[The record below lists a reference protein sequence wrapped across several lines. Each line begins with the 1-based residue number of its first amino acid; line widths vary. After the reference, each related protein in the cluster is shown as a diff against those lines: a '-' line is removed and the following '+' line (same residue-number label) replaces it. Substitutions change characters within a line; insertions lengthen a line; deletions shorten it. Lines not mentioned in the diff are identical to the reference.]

1 MDKLKSAGKSF
12 EISKWEVWE
21 AYRQVKANKGA
32 PGVDKVT
39 LEDFETDLQGNLY
52 TIWNRMSAGSYFPP
66 PVKAVEIPKPHGGG
80 TRVLGVPTISDRIAQ
95 TVAAKRLEAKVE
107 PIFHPDSYG
116 YRPNRSALDAVAA
129 CRKRCW
135 SSDWVIDLDVE
146 KFFDSVPWD
155 LMVKAVAAHC
165 TDPWVVLYVKR
176 WLSAPL
182 QHADGT
188 LHIRDRGTPQGS
200 AISPVLAN
208 LYMHYAFDA
217 WMVREYPTVK
227 FERYADDAVVHCVTN
242 RQANRL
248 LVAITDRMVEVG
260 LRLHPAKT
268 KIVYCKDGQRRLDH
282 EHTDFTFL
290 GYTFRAR
297 GAWGTNGKTF
307 TSFLPAMSK
316 DAQKKVSEQI
326 RRWRLHL
333 RTGHSIGELAR
344 EINPIVRGWMQY
356 YGAFYRRALHP
367 LLERVNGYVMRW
379 LRRKYRR
386 LRAFLKAKAC
396 WRRTTRQYPRLFA
409 QWAWC
414 VSF

>member
-1 MDKLKSAGKSF
+1 
-12 EISKWEVWE
+12 
-21 AYRQVKANKGA
+21 
-32 PGVDKVT
+32 
-39 LEDFETDLQGNLY
+39 
-52 TIWNRMSAGSYFPP
+52 
-66 PVKAVEIPKPHGGG
+66 
-80 TRVLGVPTISDRIAQ
+80 
-95 TVAAKRLEAKVE
+95 LEAKVE

-188 LHIRDRGTPQGS
+188 LQIRDRGTPQGS

-227 FERYADDAVVHCVTN
+227 FERYADDAVVHCVTR

-248 LVAITDRMVEVG
+248 LVAIRDRMVEVG

-268 KIVYCKDGQRRLDH
+268 KIVYCKDGKRRLDH

-367 LLERVNGYVMRW
+367 LLERVNGYLMRW

>member
-1 MDKLKSAGKSF
+1 MYRFAKTG
-12 EISKWEVWE
+12 EI
-21 AYRQVKANKGA
+21 AD
-32 PGVDKVT
+32 PC
-39 LEDFETDLQGNLY
+39 
-52 TIWNRMSAGSYFPP
+52 
-66 PVKAVEIPKPHGGG
+66 
-80 TRVLGVPTISDRIAQ
+80 GVPRSRICKVPSACCNGADSHRFTYSTTHGSVQCASTALTI
-95 TVAAKRLEAKVE
+95 
-107 PIFHPDSYG
+107 
-116 YRPNRSALDAVAA
+116 RSHGT
-129 CRKRCW
+129 
-135 SSDWVIDLDVE
+135 E
-146 KFFDSVPWD
+146 FFDSVPWD
-155 LMVKAVAAHC
+155 LMVKAVEAHC

-188 LHIRDRGTPQGS
+188 LQIRDRGTPQGS

-268 KIVYCKDGQRRLDH
+268 KIVYCKDGKRRLDH

-297 GAWGTNGKTF
+297 GAWGRNGKTF

-326 RRWRLHL
+326 RQWRLHL

-356 YGAFYRRALHP
+356 YGAFYRSALHP
-367 LLERVNGYVMRW
+367 LLERVNGYLMRW
-379 LRRKYRR
+379 LRKKYRR

-396 WRRTTRQYPRLFA
+396 WRRITRQCPRLFA

-414 VSF
+414 VGF